1 MQLILIKYFEPCKI
15 FKNRFKISQQKI
27 APPPLKNWFFYFNLK
42 RGPCS
47 FLLTICYL
55 IFLEKAANTKRG
67 RIFTEGWIEF
77 LDKKI
82 AKRVATNLNNT
93 LIGGKKR
100 SRWHDEIWNI
110 KYLHRYSCNFIYW
123 FYLLRTCF
131 KLFYN
136 LPSVLVK
143 KKKKYC
149 CVVPSPEFTGEK

>member
-1 MQLILIKYFEPCKI
+1 M
-15 FKNRFKISQQKI
+15 
-27 APPPLKNWFFYFNLK
+27 
-42 RGPCS
+42 
-47 FLLTICYL
+47 
-55 IFLEKAANTKRG
+55 
-67 RIFTEGWIEF
+67 
-77 LDKKI
+77 

-143 KKKKYC
+143 KKKILLCGAKPWIYWGKVIMVETFKYVWAIFLFRVSIFKGLLGC
-149 CVVPSPEFTGEK
+149 YFMDSNCMFNEWRLYFEIHQ